1 MGDALEFDELQ
12 AYFGEDY
19 VVTDKIRVH
28 SPTLGD
34 VIKYG
39 ERRYYSLLYLLT
51 AIPSDMKSYLFDAGI
66 DYEEISDFDL
76 FCSLTRGLP
85 PERTSIFL
93 DGVDFSHMELCQF
106 ENGERAL
113 ADPETGTVIDK
124 FVYLKIVTFLRKI
137 HGLKPKVEHAANKTT
152 KRILI
157 ELDRQ
162 KHKKKSKEEYTSQLK
177 PLISAMM
184 RYPGFKYKSAELREC
199 SLYEFMD
206 TVRGAHIYVRS
217 TALLKGM
224 YSGMID
230 TSKINKKQFDWAR
243 DSNE

>member
-76 FCSLTRGLP
+76 FCSLTRGL
-85 PERTSIFL
+85 
-93 DGVDFSHMELCQF
+93 V
-106 ENGERAL
+106 A
-113 ADPETGTVIDK
+113 
-124 FVYLKIVTFLRKI
+124 
-137 HGLKPKVEHAANKTT
+137 
-152 KRILI
+152 
-157 ELDRQ
+157 
-162 KHKKKSKEEYTSQLK
+162 
-177 PLISAMM
+177 
-184 RYPGFKYKSAELREC
+184 
-199 SLYEFMD
+199 
-206 TVRGAHIYVRS
+206 
-217 TALLKGM
+217 
-224 YSGMID
+224 
-230 TSKINKKQFDWAR
+230 
-243 DSNE
+243 